1 MAVSRVLSRGQLG
14 VSAPLVTVETHL
26 GGGLPS
32 FAIVGLPETSV
43 REARERVRA
52 ALQTAGFDFP
62 QRRITIN
69 LAPADLPKQGGRF
82 DLPIALGILAASGQI
97 PAEPLQDAEFFGEL
111 GLSGELRPV
120 SGLLPALVAGDQAGH
135 RLFLPAANAEEAR
148 LLRDARTRWATTLP
162 ELTSAL
168 HGHSRLPEPD
178 PTDSQPSRAHTP
190 GRDLSD
196 IIGQAHAKR
205 ALMIAATGG
214 HHLLLVGPPGTGKT
228 MLASRL
234 VDLLPPLALPQA
246 LEVAAIHSVAGLLR
260 DSSHLTQRPYR
271 APHHS
276 SSAASLVG
284 GGSIPQPGEI
294 SLAHLGVLFLD
305 ELPEFSRP
313 VLDNLREPLESGQ
326 VVISRANAKLS
337 FPARFQ
343 LVAAMNPSPSGEMGE
358 FSRDTPD
365 QIRRYLARLSGP
377 LLDRFDLSIDVPRLP
392 AGQLSQHRGEGL
404 TTAEARQAVHQA
416 QQWALN
422 RQGCLNHQLPGHRL
436 DDGLGLSREV
446 CQFAETAVLRLKL
459 SVRAYHRILRVAR
472 TIADLAQA
480 PQVSQAHVGEALGY
494 RAMDR
499 LLAQLSQSG

>member
-1 MAVSRVLSRGQLG
+1 MAVSCVLSRGQLG

-32 FAIVGLPETSV
+32 FTIVGLPETSV

-97 PAEPLQDAEFFGEL
+97 PLDALQEAEFFGEL
-111 GLSGELRPV
+111 GLSGELRAV
-120 SGLLPALVAGDQAGH
+120 SGLLPALVAGDRAGH
-135 RLFLPAANAEEAR
+135 RLFLPAANAGEAR
-148 LLRDARTRWATTLP
+148 LLEGAQTRWAATLP
-162 ELTSAL
+162 ELTAAL
-168 HGHSRLPEPD
+168 HGQTALPELLAANPLPEPE
-178 PTDSQPSRAHTP
+178 PVTE
-190 GRDLSD
+190 RDLAD
-196 IIGQAHAKR
+196 IVGQDHAKR

-234 VDLLPPLALPQA
+234 VDLLPPLELPQA

-260 DSSHLTQRPYR
+260 EGSRFAQRPYR

-284 GGSIPQPGEI
+284 GGSVPQPGEI

-326 VVISRANAKLS
+326 VVISRANAKLT

-343 LVAAMNPSPSGEMGE
+343 LVAAMNPSPSGELGE
-358 FSRDTPD
+358 QSRDTPD
-365 QIRRYLARLSGP
+365 QVRRYLSRLSGP
-377 LLDRFDLSIDVPRLP
+377 LLDRFDLSIDVPRLA
-392 AGQLSQHRGEGL
+392 AGQLSQTHRSGP
-404 TTAEARQAVHQA
+404 TTAEARQAVERGQA
-416 QQWALN
+416 WART
-422 RQGCLNHQLPGHRL
+422 RQACLNHQLAGHQ
-436 DDGLGLSREV
+436 LGEGIGIPRAV
-446 CQFAETAVLRLKL
+446 CQFTETAVVRLNL

-472 TIADLAQA
+472 TIADLAEA
-480 PQVSQAHVGEALGY
+480 DEVSKAHVSEALGY

-499 LLAQLSQSG
+499 LVAQLGGSG